1 MHKSVAT
8 LDSPEFINLQP
19 LDINP
24 LMSKCEIKVLYI
36 GNNRNRT
43 SISKEV
49 AAEMSKTLRGA
60 PIVGYYKEDKEDFGD
75 HGEKITIDDEG
86 IHFNCQ
92 TVPYGFV
99 DPNAKVWF
107 QTYLDYDDDSDESI
121 ERTYLCTTGY
131 LWTGQYEE
139 CKRVLEQGN
148 PHSMEL
154 DEKTMQGDWAI
165 DKNSNIDFFIISDA
179 IFSKLCILGDS
190 VEPCFEGSSITAPNI
205 SKTFNLDDN
214 YKNTLFSM
222 MQELKAALEGG
233 QTMADVT
240 NTAVEEEKI
249 ETSAENLDN
258 VEQVIEEEINNS
270 TEQSSQETDFVAKKE
285 EEDDKEEEK
294 SDSEEKSDDSEDAKE
309 EDADKNEE
317 EKKKFSYDEDMDAK
331 YSALEEQFN
340 ELQTKF
346 SALEAEAVNL
356 REFKAGIED
365 AQKDEMIANF
375 YMLSDEDKKD
385 VIEHKSEYTLEEIE
399 SKLSVICVRNKVSF
413 SLNEESSEEKPVTT
427 FNLND
432 TTAEILPA
440 WLQAVENNRK

>member
-1 MHKSVAT
+1 M
-8 LDSPEFINLQP
+8 
-19 LDINP
+19 
-24 LMSKCEIKVLYI
+24 
-36 GNNRNRT
+36 
-43 SISKEV
+43 
-49 AAEMSKTLRGA
+49 
-60 PIVGYYKEDKEDFGD
+60 
-75 HGEKITIDDEG
+75 
-86 IHFNCQ
+86 
-92 TVPYGFV
+92 
-99 DPNAKVWF
+99 
-107 QTYLDYDDDSDESI
+107 
-121 ERTYLCTTGY
+121 
-131 LWTGQYEE
+131 
-139 CKRVLEQGN
+139 
-148 PHSMEL
+148 
-154 DEKTMQGDWAI
+154 
-165 DKNSNIDFFIISDA
+165 
-179 IFSKLCILGDS
+179 
-190 VEPCFEGSSITAPNI
+190 
-205 SKTFNLDDN
+205 
-214 YKNTLFSM
+214 
-222 MQELKAALEGG
+222 
-233 QTMADVT
+233 
-240 NTAVEEEKI
+240 
-249 ETSAENLDN
+249 DN

-294 SDSEEKSDDSEDAKE
+294 SDSEEKSDDSEDAKK

-346 SALEAEAVNL
+346 SALEAEAVSL

-413 SLNEESSEEKPVTT
+413 SLNEESSEEKPVAT

-440 WLQAVENNRK
+440 WLQAVENHRK

>member
-1 MHKSVAT
+1 
-8 LDSPEFINLQP
+8 
-19 LDINP
+19 
-24 LMSKCEIKVLYI
+24 
-36 GNNRNRT
+36 
-43 SISKEV
+43 
-49 AAEMSKTLRGA
+49 
-60 PIVGYYKEDKEDFGD
+60 
-75 HGEKITIDDEG
+75 
-86 IHFNCQ
+86 
-92 TVPYGFV
+92 
-99 DPNAKVWF
+99 
-107 QTYLDYDDDSDESI
+107 
-121 ERTYLCTTGY
+121 
-131 LWTGQYEE
+131 
-139 CKRVLEQGN
+139 
-148 PHSMEL
+148 
-154 DEKTMQGDWAI
+154 
-165 DKNSNIDFFIISDA
+165 
-179 IFSKLCILGDS
+179 
-190 VEPCFEGSSITAPNI
+190 
-205 SKTFNLDDN
+205 
-214 YKNTLFSM
+214 
-222 MQELKAALEGG
+222 
-233 QTMADVT
+233 MADVT

-331 YSALEEQFN
+331 YSALEKQFN

-346 SALEAEAVNL
+346 SALETEAVSL